1 MPSDTTSASQT
12 SSVYV
17 AELDH
22 LSLRGRQRF
31 DSPFRQFRRLLEWK
45 RPTRARKAN
54 SSARRKAARNP
65 ARADGSPPRSL
76 RANQKPSL
84 CVVRRNAEL
93 IRPTN
98 RHERN
103 ALANWLGLAPR
114 TVFHGRGG
122 NAQLREDGA
131 CGACDAR
138 ASTWRPRGRPAPVDS
153 RSNDRWFQHVAIVVS
168 DMDGAYAALRSE
180 RVERAST
187 GPQRLP
193 DWNPNAGGI
202 RAFYFRDP
210 DRHVME
216 VLQFPPGKGEARRQA
231 RGRLFLGI
239 GHTAIVVGDSDASL
253 RFYRDLLG
261 LRVAAPART
270 GARSRS
276 I

>member
-180 RVERAST
+180 RVEHAST

-193 DWNPNAGGI
+193 DWNPNARRHPRVLLPRPGPSRDGG
-202 RAFYFRDP
+202 AAVP
-210 DRHVME
+210 A
-216 VLQFPPGKGEARRQA
+216 GKGGSAMAARASALRA
-231 RGRLFLGI
+231 GRAVLVSPGL
-239 GHTAIVVGDSDASL
+239 VSLSDA
-253 RFYRDLLG
+253 RLG
-261 LRVAAPART
+261 
-270 GARSRS
+270 
-276 I
+276 